1 MNIDRIAVST
11 PFKGCQMFK
20 KVSTAAVVTAAS
32 ALYAASEK
40 EGIDSSAVIDEYY
53 RNEFAMR
60 NKKYD
65 IRGISRFS
73 PEERLEF
80 LQMGDEL
87 EFFSKALYRI
97 VSAKNDNG
105 EPRFNGEE
113 SLLLFQ
119 ESCKPIENNPELFNK
134 ILAAKDNEGDSR
146 FNAQECAMLMQN
158 SEIFLSYPAA
168 TKAVLSKNFDAE
180 ATKDIMLS
188 TGEILE
194 GDASILDEAL
204 NRLSQRK
211 QVRVQNRD
219 IINTIKNIDLEN
231 QKSRI
236 KAEREAERETA
247 QQKAE
252 LKAAKLA
259 EKEVKEAERKRIAQE
274 AAQQKAELK
283 AAKLAEEKRIK
294 KERID
299 FLNKQ
304 FGWVAPEIFF
314 EKVNKAVE
322 EKTPLV
328 LESGEVLP
336 DEIRDKIADNIMLT
350 PKKAARIIDLRYHN
364 NQPIFNE
371 KECCEIISELEKF
384 LYLDKSHVIKM
395 LDSEG
400 QPFFNAKQC
409 KELLQLQDS
418 SREWKLRRILNGG
431 YCYGNRDFNSDEIVE
446 IMKKDLAY
454 SYKFAEY
461 TREKS
466 CNGEHKYTVAEC
478 IEKCRA

>member
-1 MNIDRIAVST
+1 MNIDKISVSN
-11 PFKGCQMFK
+11 PFKGRQMFK

-80 LQMGDEL
+80 LQMGDDL
-87 EFFSKALYRI
+87 EFFSKALHRI

-158 SEIFLSYPAA
+158 SKIFLSYPSA

-188 TGEILE
+188 AGEILE
-194 GDASILDEAL
+194 GDTSILDEAL

-211 QVRVQNRD
+211 QANVQKKD

-231 QKSRI
+231 QRRRI
-236 KAEREAERETA
+236 KAEREEKLQKIAENAKRQAERE
-247 QQKAE
+247 E
-252 LKAAKLA
+252 
-259 EKEVKEAERKRIAQE
+259 KEAERKRIAQE

-283 AAKLAEEKRIK
+283 AAKLAKEKRIK
-294 KERID
+294 QERID

-304 FGWVAPEIFF
+304 FGWVAPEILF
-314 EKVNKAVE
+314 EKVNKAAD

-336 DEIRDKIADNIMLT
+336 DEIRDKIAKNIQLI
-350 PKKAARIIDLRYHN
+350 PGKAARVVNLRYHN

-371 KECCEIISELEKF
+371 KQCCEVISELEKY
-384 LYLDKSHVIKM
+384 LYIDLANKLKCLDFS
-395 LDSEG
+395 G
-400 QPFFNAKQC
+400 QPFFNAEQC
-409 KELLQLQDS
+409 KEILQLRSGSMREFKLNYVMNS
-418 SREWKLRRILNGG
+418 SHYNG
-431 YCYGNRDFNSDEIVE
+431 RAFSASEVIE
-446 IMKKDLAY
+446 IMKNELVY
-454 SYKFAEY
+454 NHKFADLVKETY
-461 TREKS
+461 WDGTY
-466 CNGEHKYTVAEC
+466 KYTVAEC
-478 IEKCRA
+478 IEKCRI